1 MLKRYVG
8 RAMRVLS
15 IGLSATLMASL
26 IACSPQPDDAANSGE
41 AGKAARQ
48 APRARRCWP
57 LLRWRSVWCVR
68 PLT

>member
-26 IACSPQPDDAANSGE
+26 IACSPQPDDAANSCE
-41 AGKAARQ
+41 ASNSSTASTPSEAVLAA
-48 APRARRCWP
+48 
-57 LLRWRSVWCVR
+57 
-68 PLT
+68 T